1 MVYLISFAYF
11 AIGGICIFFLQKFPF
26 QKLWLIG
33 TWFQKG
39 GFLHELFECDLC
51 LGVWTYWILAF
62 FFKMNF
68 LQGVFYVPVLSEL
81 ITGGVASFL
90 VHLLKIGFE
99 AKFSVI
105 EVR

>member
-1 MVYLISFAYF
+1 MIFYF
-11 AIGGICIFFLQKFPF
+11 TYCAVGRICIFFLQRFPF

-39 GFLHELFECDLC
+39 GFLHDLFECDLC
-51 LGVWTYWILAF
+51 LGVWTYWVLAF
-62 FFKMNF
+62 FFKLNL
-68 LQGVFYVPVLSEL
+68 LQDVFYVPGLSEL
-81 ITGGVASFL
+81 ITGGITAFL
-90 VHLLKIGFE
+90 VHVFRLGFE